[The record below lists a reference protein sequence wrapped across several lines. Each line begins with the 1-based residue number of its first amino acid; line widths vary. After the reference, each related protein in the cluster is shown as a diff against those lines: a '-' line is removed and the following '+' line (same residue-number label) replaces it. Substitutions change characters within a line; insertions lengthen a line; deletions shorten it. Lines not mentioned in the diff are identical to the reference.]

1 MIDVACEEP
10 MQKENPLWAMPNITI
25 TPHVASVTDPK
36 AAATLVVENIKRVR
50 LGKKPHHIVDPKMGY

>member
-1 MIDVACEEP
+1 
-10 MQKENPLWAMPNITI
+10 
-25 TPHVASVTDPK
+25 ASVTDPK